1 MEAIEKNL
9 TRLTGFLDRIGGLII
24 LPLISIVVILDVGLR
39 YIFNSPFIWGLEF
52 TEWGLLL
59 VFLFAIPECTRTHGH
74 VRMELLIGAVSP
86 YSQKILSLFYCASGI
101 FIYFLLAR
109 HGWEEFWFDYELGRV
124 TEYLSLPYWAWTGTM
139 FVISVILLAYYALR
153 ILAVFIKTDAFTHV
167 ESNIFE
173 D

>member
-1 MEAIEKNL
+1 MEAIEIYLGK
-9 TRLTGFLDRIGGLII
+9 LTGFMDKVGGLVI

-74 VRMELLIGAVSP
+74 VRMELLIRAVNP
-86 YSQKILSLFYCASGI
+86 YSQKLLSLFYCASGMFI
-101 FIYFLLAR
+101 FFLLAR
-109 HGWEEFWFDYELGRV
+109 HGWEEFWFDFELGRV

-139 FVISVILLAYYALR
+139 FLISVILLAYYALR
-153 ILAVFIKTDAFTHV
+153 IIAVFIKTDAFTHV

>member
-1 MEAIEKNL
+1 MEALENYLGKV
-9 TRLTGFLDRIGGLII
+9 TGALDKIGGLVV
-24 LPLISIVVILDVGLR
+24 LPLISIVVICDVGLR
-39 YIFNSPFIWGLEF
+39 YIFNSPLIWGLEF

-74 VRMELLIGAVSP
+74 VRMELLIGAVKP
-86 YSQKILSLFYCASGI
+86 QSQKLMSLFYCASGM

-109 HGWEEFWFDYELGRV
+109 HGWEEFWFDFELGRV

-153 ILAVFIKTDAFTHV
+153 IIAVFVKTDAFTHV